1 MTAGRRSVSLARLHD
16 AAAARADIADE
27 LVLLDL
33 ATLHG
38 DIIASW
44 WVWMVYGKL
53 FGGVQC
59 KGKPLTGLGVTPP
72 LPLIGC

>member
-1 MTAGRRSVSLARLHD
+1 MRNRMTAGRRSVSLARLHD

-33 ATLHG
+33 ATLHA

-44 WVWMVYGKL
+44 WVWMVYGE
-53 FGGVQC
+53 
-59 KGKPLTGLGVTPP
+59 
-72 LPLIGC
+72 